1 MEITSDIRISVIL
14 STYNDEKYIAE
25 AIESVL
31 NQTYKH
37 FEFIIVDDGSTDNTN
52 RIIKSFDDE
61 RIVLVE
67 KKNTGLINSLNYGF
81 SVSKYNW
88 VIRMDGDD
96 ICYPNRFEML
106 MSRISDNVAVIGS
119 NCTLIDSSG
128 KIIGRTKNPLTTKGI
143 IRNLLLMLPSVFHS
157 STLINKEIFNET
169 AGYDKLMHVAED
181 YDLWLRMSLKGEIIN
196 VEDELMYYRM
206 HESNISK
213 KKAEIQ
219 LLNSQIAFVKYI
231 NGKSGLINVQD
242 YSIIKNVLEKKY
254 IYKLYIKSG
263 IKSKNKDNGKMST
276 LLFLS
281 FNVLLKIWLLLTQRN
296 IIR

>member
-1 MEITSDIRISVIL
+1 
-14 STYNDEKYIAE
+14 
-25 AIESVL
+25 
-31 NQTYKH
+31 
-37 FEFIIVDDGSTDNTN
+37 
-52 RIIKSFDDE
+52 
-61 RIVLVE
+61 
-67 KKNTGLINSLNYGF
+67 
-81 SVSKYNW
+81 
-88 VIRMDGDD
+88 
-96 ICYPNRFEML
+96 
-106 MSRISDNVAVIGS
+106 
-119 NCTLIDSSG
+119 
-128 KIIGRTKNPLTTKGI
+128 
-143 IRNLLLMLPSVFHS
+143 
-157 STLINKEIFNET
+157 
-169 AGYDKLMHVAED
+169 
-181 YDLWLRMSLKGEIIN
+181 
-196 VEDELMYYRM
+196 MYYRM